1 MYKLN
6 LKILVLYAPFSGLSL
21 SLSLYLL
28 ISVGGVQSESED
40 GKGKNATER
49 EGAAW
54 KVADQREVGKEWR
67 LLEAP

>member
-6 LKILVLYAPFSGLSL
+6 LKILVLYAPFSGL